1 MNDFTCD
8 TNYLQPS
15 GFKVTISKS
24 RFPYLAFFAQTI
36 QHPSMEINS
45 TDLGYKRMSSIP
57 FIGDAIEFGT
67 VTMEVILDEKMQVYN
82 EIYNWL
88 QNMVE
93 SKHKL
98 FSIST
103 DTELSDYCDIRVNIL
118 NSANNSSREIKYV
131 NAFPVT
137 LGDIQLASTND
148 ETYITVPMSFRFDYF
163 DFL

>member
-24 RFPYLAFFAQTI
+24 RFPYLAFLAQTI

-45 TDLGYKRMSSIP
+45 TDLGYKRMSSVP

-67 VTMEVILDEKMQVYN
+67 VTMEVILDENMQVYN
-82 EIYNWL
+82 EVYNWL

-98 FSIST
+98 SSIST
-103 DTELSDYCDIRVNIL
+103 DTELSDYCDIRVSIL
-118 NSANNSSREIKYV
+118 SSANNTSREIQYV

-137 LGDIQLASTND
+137 LGDVQLASTND